1 MNWKPIN
8 EGSEHSFLT
17 HRDKRKILDLAMNFA
32 YNSWYLGEQMY
43 DWDDAENDG
52 SRIQLEEY
60 LDSI

>member
-8 EGSEHSFLT
+8 EGTERSSLT
-17 HRDKRKILDLAMNFA
+17 RRDKRKILDLAMNFA

-43 DWDDAENDG
+43 DWSDAENDG